1 MTEKTTS
8 ILSDD
13 QARLLLSLAERSIIN
28 KPVAEFCHIISTGGL
43 ILRLGDLS
51 KVSEKRIVGEWDLH
65 FVEVKWEVLDEHG
78 SHLLDRDN
86 EGARGDDIT
95 RKVGGSVVAHAEFAL
110 SSVDIRLSSGL
121 TLRAALTPTQED
133 DDFCL
138 FMISY
143 QARWMIGFNDCGSWV
158 VST

>member
-13 QARLLLSLAERSIIN
+13 QVRLLLSIAERSIIN

-43 ILRLGDLS
+43 ILRVGDLS

-78 SHLLDRDN
+78 SHLLDRDH
-86 EGARGDDIT
+86 EGAIGDDIA
-95 RKVGGSVVAHAEFAL
+95 RKVGASVVRHAEFAL
-110 SSVDIRLSSGL
+110 SSVDIRLSSGM

-143 QARWMIGFNDCGSWV
+143 QARWMIGFNDRGSWAV
-158 VST
+158 VL